1 MVYHLFEP
9 LTSVFTILLLVLNRK
24 FEFEADMFACQNGYG
39 EELKNSLIRLSEGSI
54 DMVKPDWLYAWL
66 KHSHPTVH

>member
-39 EELKNSLIRLSEGSI
+39 E
-54 DMVKPDWLYAWL
+54 
-66 KHSHPTVH
+66 